1 MGGTASYLRYI
12 FSHITAR
19 VHRCSIEKIVIM
31 QFLKTLIADNHR
43 IFLEGL
49 KAVLRNDPEYHHQ
62 IVGCTSNGQKLIEL
76 WEEHQPDLLIMDLNL
91 SEKHGLEVIERIRQ
105 QKRNNTR
112 ILVVTGYQ
120 DAKILRAVLDHG
132 ANGYL
137 PKYKG
142 EADLFEAVDVV
153 MKGKIFR
160 AEPLK
165 NGMGKSFTETGSRN
179 ALITEVFIKKHRLT
193 KRETQI
199 LSLISQA
206 MSNKEIGRKLFIS
219 DQTVSVHRKNIMRKL
234 GVRSTAGLI
243 KMAYDHSL

>member
-1 MGGTASYLRYI
+1 MFFEYENSKGYTGILRWPG
-12 FSHITAR
+12 
-19 VHRCSIEKIVIM
+19 EQKLVIM
-31 QFLKTLIADNHR
+31 QLVKTLLADNHR

-49 KAVLRNDPEYHHQ
+49 KSVLNKDSDFRHD
-62 IVGCTSNGQKLIEL
+62 IVGCTSSGKKLVEL
-76 WEEHQPDLLIMDLNL
+76 WREHQPELLIMDLNL
-91 SEKHGLEVIERIRQ
+91 MEKHGLEAIGEIR
-105 QKRNNTR
+105 KMGSKEPF
-112 ILVVTGYQ
+112 ILVFTGYQ
-120 DAKILRAVLDHG
+120 DMKILREVLDRG

-142 EADLFEAVDVV
+142 AMDLYEAIRTVFA
-153 MKGKIFR
+153 GKIYR
-160 AEPLK
+160 SEPVQS
-165 NGMGKSFTETGSRN
+165 NTGKPLFDAGGRN
-179 ALITEVFIKKHRLT
+179 ALLAEVFVKKHRLT

-243 KMAYDHSL
+243 KMAYDHCL